1 MSLPWH
7 LYLMAL
13 LYLLAGVNHF
23 RNPRLYEKIIPPYF
37 KNKKL
42 INQLS
47 GLAEIVLAITLCI
60 PMLTPYAAWGVIL
73 LLLAV
78 FPANIHMFLD
88 KKASLGLPQWVLF
101 LRLPLQFVLIFWA
114 YEYT

>member
-13 LYLLAGVNHF
+13 LYLLAGINHF
-23 RNPRLYEKIIPPYF
+23 RNPRLYKKIIPPYF
-37 KNKKL
+37 KNKNL
-42 INQLS
+42 INRLS
-47 GLAEIVLAITLCI
+47 GLAEIILAIALCVPI
-60 PMLTPYAAWGVIL
+60 LTPYAAWGVIL

-88 KKASLGLPQWVLF
+88 KKASVGLPQWVLF
-101 LRLPLQFVLIFWA
+101 LRLPLQFLLIFWA